1 MTKREVQA
9 YDATVE
15 RMGEAVNIKNV
26 TNKKAKST
34 IGVISNAGAPPF
46 DGFFDIISFFI

>member
-1 MTKREVQA
+1 MRK
-9 YDATVE
+9 
-15 RMGEAVNIKNV
+15 EAVNIKNV

-34 IGVISNAGAPPF
+34 IGVMSNAGAPPF